1 MDSDLGN
8 GGTDIGRISLGTRSA
23 QYTDPPEARWTA
35 WALWSAISLVL
46 VLLAVFAAGFDPGLL
61 LGWAAGIIV
70 AAILLVFGK

>member
-1 MDSDLGN
+1 MDSDLGTN
-8 GGTDIGRISLGTRSA
+8 GTGIGDISRGTHA
-23 QYTDPPEARWTA
+23 PQYTDPPEARWIA

-46 VLLAVFAAGFDPGLL
+46 VLLAVFGAGFDTGLL